1 MSAAI
6 RESAGTEGV
15 VSFVKKHGRPYPA
28 IDPLQADLSGK
39 TVVITGASKGC
50 GREAAIA
57 FAQSGASNIVIT
69 ARSDL
74 SDVVADIKKAALEAG
89 REAEPNVLNGSGVDA
104 TSAKDVEGLAKK
116 VAETFGAVDL
126 LINNAAFLSEW
137 APVAE
142 TDPDE
147 WWTNWEVNIKG
158 TYLFTRYFIPLVLKS
173 SSLKTVLNITSIG
186 AVNIGAGAS
195 GYQTTKFAVCRLT
208 EHIAADYADQGLI
221 CVAAHPGSYLTEMGK
236 RLPAYL
242 HDKLTD
248 DVALSGQWMA
258 WFARERREWL
268 QARFVAATWDV
279 TELEAR
285 KDEIVKGNKLKFRM
299 VV

>member
-6 RESAGTEGV
+6 RESSGSAGV
-15 VSFVKKHGRPYPA
+15 VSFVKHQAKPYPA
-28 IDPLQADLSGK
+28 VDPLQADLSGT

-57 FAQSGASNIVIT
+57 FAQSGASNIVVT

-74 SDVVADIKKAALEAG
+74 SGVVADIKKAAHEAG
-89 REAEPNVLNGSGVDA
+89 RKAEPNVLDGSGVDI
-104 TSAKDVEGLAKK
+104 TSAKDVEGLAKR
-116 VAETFGAVDL
+116 VADKFNAVDL
-126 LINNAAFLSEW
+126 LINNAGFLSTW
-137 APVAE
+137 APLAE

-158 TYLFTRYFIPLVLKS
+158 AYLLTRYFIPLVLKS
-173 SSLKTVLNITSIG
+173 HLKTVLNITSIG
-186 AVNIGAGAS
+186 AVNLGAGAS
-195 GYQTTKFAVCRLT
+195 GYQTTKFALCRLT

-221 CVAAHPGSYLTEMGK
+221 CVAAHPGSYPTNMGK
-236 RLPAYL
+236 RLPL
-242 HDKLTD
+242 HLHEYLTD
-248 DVALSGQWMA
+248 DVVVAGQWMA

-268 QARFVAATWDV
+268 QARYVSAVWDV

-285 KDEIVKGNKLKFRM
+285 KDEIVEGNKLKFRM
-299 VV
+299 VI